1 MPHPTLRSLAKELG
15 LSRTTVSDAL
25 RGSPRVKADTV
36 SRVRAAAAA
45 AGYVRN
51 PLTGT
56 VMSLLRRSSGQEF
69 RGVIGALEMV
79 AADRPL
85 HAAHYSEA
93 LLVGVHRRAAELGF
107 KVERFK
113 IGPNSVSLKRL
124 DTILLTRGIKALILL
139 PSAGFPDFSAL
150 TWSRY
155 TGVYTD
161 YYINHPPLHCVCS
174 DHYRSM
180 VALLQALHA
189 RGYRR
194 PGLFMEVPI
203 DERLQYRW
211 EGAFAAMQTYLPDI
225 ETVPPLLLRGA
236 MTRDALVSWFHE
248 YKPDVVFG
256 HETEA
261 LRWLRAA
268 GVRVPEQAAF
278 VCLNSLR
285 APAGCAALHFQ
296 ADQLGSRATELVTAQ
311 LLQNEFGIPAKPSLT
326 TLDAR
331 WVEGETILRAKPP
344 AAKPAPPRRAAP
356 RKYARLASPPPLP
369 QLPAI
374 HPGSATIHP
383 VPTWPADLPPHN

>member
-36 SRVRAAAAA
+36 ARVRAAAAA
-45 AGYVRN
+45 VGYVRN

-79 AADRPL
+79 AAEPSP
-85 HAAHYSEA
+85 HAVRYSEA
-93 LLVGVHRRAAELGF
+93 LMLGIHRRAAELGF
-107 KVERFK
+107 KVEKFE
-113 IGPNSVSLKRL
+113 IGPAGVSLKRR
-124 DTILLTRGIKALILL
+124 DTILLTRGIQALILL
-139 PSAGFPDFSAL
+139 PSAGFPDFTAL
-150 TWSRY
+150 SWDRY

-161 YYINHPPLHCVCS
+161 YFIDHPPLHCVCS

-211 EGAFAAMQTYLPDI
+211 EGAFAAMQSYLPDI
-225 ETVPPLLLRGA
+225 ENVPPLLLRDA
-236 MTRDALVSWFHE
+236 VTRDELLSWFHE
-248 YKPDVVFG
+248 YKPDVVLG

-268 GVRVPEQAAF
+268 GVRVPDQAAF

-285 APAGCAALHFQ
+285 ASADCAALDFQ
-296 ADQLGSRATELVTAQ
+296 AGQLGARAAELVTAQ
-311 LLQNEFGIPAKPSLT
+311 LLHNEFGVPDEPSLT
-326 TLDAR
+326 TLSAR
-331 WVEGETILRAKPP
+331 WIEGETIL
-344 AAKPAPPRRAAP
+344 AAKPLAPKPARPERPATKKPTRRA
-356 RKYARLASPPPLP
+356 
-369 QLPAI
+369 
-374 HPGSATIHP
+374 
-383 VPTWPADLPPHN
+383 

>member
-15 LSRTTVSDAL
+15 ISRTTVSDAL
-25 RGSPRVKADTV
+25 RGSPRVKAATV
-36 SRVRAAAAA
+36 TRVRAAAAA

-79 AADRPL
+79 AAEPSP
-85 HAAHYSEA
+85 HAVRYSDA
-93 LLVGVHRRAAELGF
+93 LMVGIHRRAAEVGF
-107 KVERFK
+107 KVEKFE
-113 IGPNSVSLKRL
+113 IGPAGVTLKRL
-124 DTILLTRGIKALILL
+124 DTILLTRGIQALILL

-161 YYINHPPLHCVCS
+161 YFIDHPPLHCVCS

-180 VALLQALHA
+180 VALLQTLHS

-211 EGAFAAMQTYLPDI
+211 EGAFIAMQSYLPDI
-225 ETVPPLLLRGA
+225 GNVPPLLFRGA
-236 MTRDALVSWFHE
+236 VKRDELLSWFHE
-248 YKPDVVFG
+248 YKPDVIFG

-268 GVRVPEQAAF
+268 GVKVPAQAAF

-285 APAGCAALHFQ
+285 APAGCAALDFQ
-296 ADQLGSRATELVTAQ
+296 ADQLGSRATALVTAQ
-311 LLQNEFGIPAKPSLT
+311 LLHNEFGVPEEPSLT
-326 TLDAR
+326 TISAR
-331 WVEGETILRAKPP
+331 WVEGETILPAKPLVPKAARAKRTP
-344 AAKPAPPRRAAP
+344 
-356 RKYARLASPPPLP
+356 
-369 QLPAI
+369 
-374 HPGSATIHP
+374 SA
-383 VPTWPADLPPHN
+383 